1 MVWITLER
9 KVSIPIAEGTPS
21 HVGHICMVMYTYVSQ
36 CIHISIFTQSSN
48 WIRNCSFE

>member
-21 HVGHICMVMYTYVSQ
+21 HVGHICMVMYKYVYI
-36 CIHISIFTQSSN
+36 CITMHPYLYIYPKQ
-48 WIRNCSFE
+48 